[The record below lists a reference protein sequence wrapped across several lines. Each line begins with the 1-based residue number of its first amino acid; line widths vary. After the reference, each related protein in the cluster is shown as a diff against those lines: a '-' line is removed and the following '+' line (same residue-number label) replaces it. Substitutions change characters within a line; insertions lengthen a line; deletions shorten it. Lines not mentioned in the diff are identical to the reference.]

1 MARHTFAVKV
11 CLGNRLPIET
21 LSKMLEHTNLRIT
34 QAYTRITYR
43 KVTKD
48 MKVLKNK
55 LKDWKS
61 ESGPV
66 KSEDIWWHLMPTG
79 SGGLQRHENAD
90 IFVSNQKGQLMGTI
104 ITRLDKEVLHFFD
117 EMKRIS
123 DLIDH
128 LSANNQHLLDGENY
142 LTDTELA
149 GKLKLS
155 KRTLLDY
162 RRDGVLPYYQIGG
175 KILYREND
183 IVQLLEKNR
192 KEAFWN
198 PVPFIGKAIP
208 PHPLEY
214 SLSLFIIFCI
224 CSLHAFQEFLSWICI

>member
-1 MARHTFAVKV
+1 
-11 CLGNRLPIET
+11 
-21 LSKMLEHTNLRIT
+21 
-34 QAYTRITYR
+34 
-43 KVTKD
+43 
-48 MKVLKNK
+48 
-55 LKDWKS
+55 
-61 ESGPV
+61 
-66 KSEDIWWHLMPTG
+66 MPTG

-192 KEAFWN
+192 KEAF
-198 PVPFIGKAIP
+198 
-208 PHPLEY
+208 
-214 SLSLFIIFCI
+214 
-224 CSLHAFQEFLSWICI
+224 